1 MSSVDNAIAAISQW
15 LAVVGILALTA
26 GCNAST
32 QPSEDEDLRLTV
44 QISSPAVGP
53 GQIATITITLENAG
67 EDTVNLTFNSG
78 CQVLPYV
85 RASSTN
91 QIVYPTSGDWACTAV
106 LTQLSLRAGAT
117 MQRVIRVRAP
127 ETPGDADASLPPG
140 GYQVFAR
147 LDDTRFRLQA
157 NPVSFSI
164 Q

>member
-1 MSSVDNAIAAISQW
+1 MDLGARSIGR
-15 LAVVGILALTA
+15 LLPVVGILASGACWPL
-26 GCNAST
+26 ST
-32 QPSEDEDLRLTV
+32 QPSADEDLRLTV
-44 QISSPAVGP
+44 QISSPTVALA
-53 GQIATITITLENAG
+53 QSATITITLENAG
-67 EDTVNLTFNSG
+67 EATVNLTFNSG

-127 ETPGDADASLPPG
+127 ATPGDADASLPPG
-140 GYQVFAR
+140 EYQVFAR

-157 NPVSFSI
+157 DPVSFVI

>member
-1 MSSVDNAIAAISQW
+1 MASVCCN
-15 LAVVGILALTA
+15 TA
-26 GCNAST
+26 TG
-32 QPSEDEDLRLTV
+32 PSEDEDLRLTV
-44 QISSPAVGP
+44 VIVPSPVVP
-53 GQIATITITLENAG
+53 GQIAIITVSLENAG
-67 EDTVNLTFNSG
+67 EETVNLTFNSG

-85 RASSTN
+85 RAISTN

-127 ETPGDADASLPPG
+127 ATPGDADASLPPG
-140 GYQVFAR
+140 EYQVFAR

-157 NPVSFSI
+157 DPVSFSI

>member
-1 MSSVDNAIAAISQW
+1 VRNVGSRTRSISRQF
-15 LAVVGILALTA
+15 AVVGILASGACWNL
-26 GCNAST
+26 ST

-44 QISSPAVGP
+44 QITSTTVGP
-53 GQIATITITLENAG
+53 GQVATITITLENAG

-127 ETPGDADASLPPG
+127 ATPGDADASLPPG
-140 GYQVFAR
+140 EYQVFAR

-157 NPVSFSI
+157 DPVSFVI